1 MARTDR
7 DRWDLATSV
16 GATATMVA
24 AQRALSSEAKL
35 IDDPYAAPLV
45 RAVGIDVYVRLV
57 NGEIEAGGNTEFDP
71 RRMAQGMACRTR
83 FYDQFFLDATRGG
96 IGQVVILA
104 SGLDSR
110 AYRLP
115 WPAGT
120 VVYEV
125 DMPEVIEFKTLT
137 LGDLGAEPTA
147 QRRTVAIDLR
157 DDWASALRV
166 RDSIPRPLRVERR
179 RPGGLSAGRRSG
191 CAVRQRHLAERPRQ
205 SSRFRIRARH
215 RGFRRPAVA
224 CSPRPDER
232 TRLRDRLQRPR
243 VPRPAQPHRRSPEP
257 ARLAD
262 VVDDGRGSARG
273 ERFRLRR
280 RRRRRGLRRRDV
292 LQRCARAMSGHRSRT
307 AHAMRDVVPLFRV
320 G

>member
-157 DDWASALRV
+157 DDWASALQAAGFDPQAPSAWSAEGLV
-166 RDSIPRPLRVERR
+166 VYLPDDAQDALFDNVTL
-179 RPGGLSAGRRSG
+179 LSA
-191 CAVRQRHLAERPRQ
+191 
-205 SSRFRIRARH
+205 
-215 RGFRRPAVA
+215 
-224 CSPRPDER
+224 PD
-232 TRLRDRLQRPR
+232 
-243 VPRPAQPHRRSPEP
+243 S
-257 ARLAD
+257 RLAFEFVPDTAVFADPRWRAHHDRMSELGFEIDFNDLVYHGQRSHIVDHLNQRGWQTSSTTVADLHAANGFVYADDD
-262 VVDDGRGSARG
+262 VAAAFADVTYCSAVLGR
-273 ERFRLRR
+273 
-280 RRRRRGLRRRDV
+280 
-292 LQRCARAMSGHRSRT
+292 
-307 AHAMRDVVPLFRV
+307 
-320 G
+320 

>member
-24 AQRALSSEAKL
+24 AQRALSSDAKL

-57 NGEIEAGGNTEFDP
+57 NGEIAAGPNTEFDP
-71 RRMAQGMACRTR
+71 QRMAQGMACRTR
-83 FYDQFFLDATRGG
+83 FYDQFFLEATRSG

-147 QRRTVAIDLR
+147 ERRTVAIDLR
-157 DDWASALRV
+157 DDWASALQAAGFDLQAPSAWSAEGLV
-166 RDSIPRPLRVERR
+166 VYLPDEAQDALFDNVTS
-179 RPGGLSAGRRSG
+179 LSAPGS
-191 CAVRQRHLAERPRQ
+191 
-205 SSRFRIRARH
+205 
-215 RGFRRPAVA
+215 
-224 CSPRPDER
+224 
-232 TRLRDRLQRPR
+232 
-243 VPRPAQPHRRSPEP
+243 
-257 ARLAD
+257 RLAFEFVPDTAVFADPRWRAHHDRMSELGFEIDFNDLVYHGQRSHIVDHLNQRGWQTSSTTVAELHAANGFAYADDD
-262 VVDDGRGSARG
+262 VAAAFADVTYCSAVLGR
-273 ERFRLRR
+273 
-280 RRRRRGLRRRDV
+280 
-292 LQRCARAMSGHRSRT
+292 
-307 AHAMRDVVPLFRV
+307 
-320 G
+320 

>member
-1 MARTDR
+1 
-7 DRWDLATSV
+7 
-16 GATATMVA
+16 MVA

-57 NGEIEAGGNTEFDP
+57 NGEIEASGNTEFDP

-83 FYDQFFLDATRGG
+83 FYDQFFLDATRSG

-137 LGDLGAEPTA
+137 LGDLGAKPTA
-147 QRRTVAIDLR
+147 QRCTVAIDLR
-157 DDWASALRV
+157 DDWASALRAAGFDPQAPSAWSAEGLV
-166 RDSIPRPLRVERR
+166 VYLPDDAQDALFDNVTS
-179 RPGGLSAGRRSG
+179 LSAPGS
-191 CAVRQRHLAERPRQ
+191 
-205 SSRFRIRARH
+205 
-215 RGFRRPAVA
+215 
-224 CSPRPDER
+224 
-232 TRLRDRLQRPR
+232 
-243 VPRPAQPHRRSPEP
+243 
-257 ARLAD
+257 RLAFEFVPDTAVFADPRWRAHHDRMSELGFEIDFNDLVYHGQRSHIVDHLNQRGWQTSSTTVADLHAANGFVYADDD
-262 VVDDGRGSARG
+262 VAAAFADVTYCSAVLGR
-273 ERFRLRR
+273 
-280 RRRRRGLRRRDV
+280 
-292 LQRCARAMSGHRSRT
+292 
-307 AHAMRDVVPLFRV
+307 
-320 G
+320 

>member
-24 AQRALSSEAKL
+24 AQRALSSDERL

-57 NGEIEAGGNTEFDP
+57 NGQIPVGGESEFDP

-83 FYDQFFLDATRGG
+83 FYDGFFLEAARSG
-96 IGQVVILA
+96 IDQVVILA
-104 SGLDSR
+104 SGLDAR

-137 LGDLGAEPTA
+137 LRDLGAEPTA
-147 QRRTVAIDLR
+147 ERRTVAIDLR
-157 DDWASALRV
+157 DDWAAALRDAGFDTRSPAAWSAEGLLV
-166 RDSIPRPLRVERR
+166 YLPDEAQDALFDSITA
-179 RPGGLSAGRRSG
+179 LSAPGSRLAFEFVPDTAVFADRRWRAHHDRMSELG
-191 CAVRQRHLAERPRQ
+191 FEIDFNDLVYHGHRSHIIDYLAERGWR
-205 SSRFRIRARH
+205 SSSQTVKQLHAAN
-215 RGFRRPAVA
+215 GFVYPEDEVA
-224 CSPRPDER
+224 E
-232 TRLRDRLQRPR
+232 
-243 VPRPAQPHRRSPEP
+243 AF
-257 ARLAD
+257 AD
-262 VVDDGRGSARG
+262 VTYSSA
-273 ERFRLRR
+273 
-280 RRRRRGLRRRDV
+280 V
-292 LQRCARAMSGHRSRT
+292 LSG
-307 AHAMRDVVPLFRV
+307 
-320 G
+320 

>member
-1 MARTDR
+1 MARAER

-24 AQRALSSEAKL
+24 AQRALSSDAKL

-57 NGEIEAGGNTEFDP
+57 NGEIAAGGNAEFDP
-71 RRMAQGMACRTR
+71 QRMARGMACRTR

-96 IGQVVILA
+96 IRQVVILA

-147 QRRTVAIDLR
+147 ERRTVAIDLR
-157 DDWASALRV
+157 DDWASVLQAAGFDPQAPSAWSAEGLVVYLPDEAQDALF
-166 RDSIPRPLRVERR
+166 DNITT
-179 RPGGLSAGRRSG
+179 LSAPGSRLAFEFVPDTAVFADPRWRAHHGRMSELGFEIDFNDLVYHGQRSHIVDHLGRRGWQTSS
-191 CAVRQRHLAERPRQ
+191 QTIAELH
-205 SSRFRIRARH
+205 AAN
-215 RGFRRPAVA
+215 GFVYADDDVA
-224 CSPRPDER
+224 
-232 TRLRDRLQRPR
+232 
-243 VPRPAQPHRRSPEP
+243 A
-257 ARLAD
+257 AFAD
-262 VVDDGRGSARG
+262 VTYSSAVLGR
-273 ERFRLRR
+273 
-280 RRRRRGLRRRDV
+280 
-292 LQRCARAMSGHRSRT
+292 
-307 AHAMRDVVPLFRV
+307 
-320 G
+320 

>member
-1 MARTDR
+1 MARAER

-24 AQRALSSEAKL
+24 AQRALSSDAKL

-57 NGEIEAGGNTEFDP
+57 NGEIAAGGNAEFDP
-71 RRMAQGMACRTR
+71 QRMARGMACRTR

-96 IGQVVILA
+96 IRQVVILA

-147 QRRTVAIDLR
+147 ERRTVAIDLR
-157 DDWASALRV
+157 DDWASALQAAGFDPQAPSAWSAEGLV
-166 RDSIPRPLRVERR
+166 VYLPDEAQDALFDNITT
-179 RPGGLSAGRRSG
+179 LSAPGSRLAFEFVPDTAVFADPRWRAHHDRMSELGFEIDFNDLVYHGQRSHIVDHLGRRGWQTSS
-191 CAVRQRHLAERPRQ
+191 QTIAELH
-205 SSRFRIRARH
+205 AAN
-215 RGFRRPAVA
+215 GFVYADDDVA
-224 CSPRPDER
+224 
-232 TRLRDRLQRPR
+232 
-243 VPRPAQPHRRSPEP
+243 A
-257 ARLAD
+257 AFAD
-262 VVDDGRGSARG
+262 VTYSSAVLGR
-273 ERFRLRR
+273 
-280 RRRRRGLRRRDV
+280 
-292 LQRCARAMSGHRSRT
+292 
-307 AHAMRDVVPLFRV
+307 
-320 G
+320 